1 MAEIIRLNGDSH
13 RQTQT
18 LLPWYVNGSLEPEEI
33 AQLEAHLV
41 ECADCRADLK
51 LEQALC
57 ISVAALPDDM
67 EHGWIKLRDR
77 VQGQP
82 PHSPHP
88 AFRQPSFLDRGL
100 PTGWVIMAQAASF
113 AAIAAL
119 TWFAMA
125 PPKPAAAYR
134 ALGSAPAVAAG
145 NVVVV
150 FKPTTTERDL
160 RGALVGE
167 AARIVDGPTASDAYV
182 LHVAAATRGAALARL
197 RANSHVLLAEPIDAD
212 GRP

>member
-1 MAEIIRLNGDSH
+1 MAEIIRFQGDSH

-18 LLPWYVNGSLEPEEI
+18 LLPWYANGSLEPEET
-33 AQLEAHLV
+33 AQVEAHLV

-67 EHGWIKLRDR
+67 EQGWSKLRDR
-77 VQGQP
+77 VQGRSEP
-82 PHSPHP
+82 GPRPTP
-88 AFRQPSFLDRGL
+88 RTAAFLGRGL
-100 PTGWVIMAQAASF
+100 PAVWVLTAQAASL
-113 AAIAAL
+113 AVIAGLAWIAL
-119 TWFAMA
+119 F
-125 PPKPAAAYR
+125 PARPSATYR
-134 ALGSAPAVAAG
+134 VLGSAPVAAAG

-150 FKPTTTERDL
+150 FRPTTTERDL
-160 RGALVGE
+160 RAALVGE

-182 LHVAAATRGAALARL
+182 LQVAAATRGAALARL